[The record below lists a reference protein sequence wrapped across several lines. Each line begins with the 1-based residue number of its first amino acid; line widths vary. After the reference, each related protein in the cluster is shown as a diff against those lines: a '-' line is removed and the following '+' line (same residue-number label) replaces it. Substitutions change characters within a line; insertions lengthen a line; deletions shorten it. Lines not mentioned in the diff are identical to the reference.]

1 VNDYHSKPAAVAFE
15 QPVPFCF
22 AKCRLIMTVMSS
34 IGRIAS
40 LVDGTVMI
48 DEPEIANLVSS
59 RGAIYTFA
67 GSCWSTTF
75 ILTALRQLF

>member
-1 VNDYHSKPAAVAFE
+1 
-15 QPVPFCF
+15 
-22 AKCRLIMTVMSS
+22 MTVMSS